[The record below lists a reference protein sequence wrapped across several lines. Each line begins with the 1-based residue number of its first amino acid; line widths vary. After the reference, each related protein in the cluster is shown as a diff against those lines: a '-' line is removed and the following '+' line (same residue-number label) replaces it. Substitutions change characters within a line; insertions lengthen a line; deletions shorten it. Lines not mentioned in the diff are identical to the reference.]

1 MEVGGAIASQNEEE
15 EEEWLLQ
22 SHSGDKIDFD
32 WELMN
37 LNNGRLDGNWFE
49 LNKTEKQEQRQWKFP
64 FSKKRYLSEQ
74 KFAKMA
80 DKWSSERNWIFNS
93 TLKERFRIISQPM
106 RMITLRAC

>member
-64 FSKKRYLSEQ
+64 FSKK
-74 KFAKMA
+74 K
-80 DKWSSERNWIFNS
+80 IFEW
-93 TLKERFRIISQPM
+93 TEICKDGW
-106 RMITLRAC
+106 